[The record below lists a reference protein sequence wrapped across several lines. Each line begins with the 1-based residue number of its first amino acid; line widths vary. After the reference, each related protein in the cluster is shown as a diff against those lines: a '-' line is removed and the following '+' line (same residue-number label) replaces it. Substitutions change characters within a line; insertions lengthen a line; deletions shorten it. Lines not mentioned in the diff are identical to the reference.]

1 MEDDSSSGSG
11 TLHVSTEELWKKA
24 AQMQSGTEKLWQAI
38 YQIELKLNRTKG
50 VLVRGG
56 RRQLQ
61 KCVCRIDGRGE
72 AGLQCDFRLSRE
84 AL

>member
-38 YQIELKLNRTKG
+38 YQIELKLNRT
-50 VLVRGG
+50 RGYWYG
-56 RRQLQ
+56 AAGDSCS

>member
-50 VLVRGG
+50 YLYG
-56 RRQLQ
+56 
-61 KCVCRIDGRGE
+61 
-72 AGLQCDFRLSRE
+72 A
-84 AL
+84 A